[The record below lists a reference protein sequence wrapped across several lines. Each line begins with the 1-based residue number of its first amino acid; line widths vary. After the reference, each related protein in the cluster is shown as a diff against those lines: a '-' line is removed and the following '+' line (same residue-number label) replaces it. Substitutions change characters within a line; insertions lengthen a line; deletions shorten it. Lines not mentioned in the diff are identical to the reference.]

1 MMVVR
6 QVFAYAAE
14 HRLPIHQLDVR
25 TAFLNAEMDYEVDV
39 RLDPATEIGIEPLND
54 DCVKRLGKA
63 LYGLKQAPRQWY
75 AEVSNHLKTMGFE
88 VHPVQECLFMKTYPD
103 GKRVWVLLFVDDMV
117 IIGDREG
124 DVLEFK
130 KELTLKY
137 EIEDLGISKKFLGM
151 KVSYLEEG
159 IKLSLDVKT
168 LEMLERFNMSGSNPV
183 STPASEGLADELY
196 KAEMNRREGLESEV
210 DFPVREAV
218 GAMLYLAMMVR
229 PDICNAVRE
238 LSRYLEHP
246 TMAVVKG
253 IKRVLRYL
261 SGTVDYGI
269 VFYYGEVNPTV
280 EGYCD
285 ASYAGDKHKRKSVSG
300 YMIFVNGSIID
311 WKSQLQ
317 PCIAQSTMES
327 EYMALAVMTNTL
339 RVLRLVRAW
348 FGYADE
354 GAYIVYE
361 DNDACEHLAK
371 GAGKG
376 MKRGKHIDI
385 RFHVVREAVKNNEI
399 EIFHLAT
406 AEQIAD
412 TLTKDLSEVKFNYH
426 LARYIGV

>member
-1 MMVVR
+1 M
-6 QVFAYAAE
+6 
-14 HRLPIHQLDVR
+14 
-25 TAFLNAEMDYEVDV
+25 
-39 RLDPATEIGIEPLND
+39 
-54 DCVKRLGKA
+54 
-63 LYGLKQAPRQWY
+63 
-75 AEVSNHLKTMGFE
+75 
-88 VHPVQECLFMKTYPD
+88 
-103 GKRVWVLLFVDDMV
+103 
-117 IIGDREG
+117 
-124 DVLEFK
+124 
-130 KELTLKY
+130 
-137 EIEDLGISKKFLGM
+137 
-151 KVSYLEEG
+151 
-159 IKLSLDVKT
+159 SLDVKT

-210 DFPVREAV
+210 DFPAREAV

-269 VFYYGEVNPTV
+269 VFYYGEVNLTV